1 MNAAFSWEDVDD
13 EDDWVI
19 QHWLLHGIIIILNRW
34 EYEVEGWTQG
44 VVKNHAFKLL
54 ETWCQINWDIMNN
67 WIY

>member
-1 MNAAFSWEDVDD
+1 MNAAFFWDDEDD

-19 QHWLLHGIIIILNRW
+19 QHWLLHSIIIILHRW

-44 VVKNHAFKLL
+44 VVKNQAFKLL
-54 ETWCQINWDIMNN
+54 ETWCQRNWDIMNN